1 MQQKIQRWLLIAGAA
16 AGGGWL
22 FALVGL
28 PAAWFLGPMAAAGAL
43 ACLRGEPARLPTG
56 LTLVAQAMIGS
67 AVSTALTP
75 EALEV
80 FRHYW
85 WGILLIILL
94 LLSISIVNGLLLAR
108 FSRMNLATALLGTLP
123 GGAPGM
129 VALSETLG
137 ADTRLVAIMQSLRL
151 MLVVATLGLVASLA
165 LPLTPSNPAEQ
176 LTAADPRWDRY
187 ALTIG
192 ITALGA
198 WAGLRVHLPAGELV
212 GPALL
217 GTLAGLLG
225 ISYAPWPPLILDLA
239 YVVIGVMVGLQFDL
253 QTLRTTG
260 RLLPAFVVSNI
271 ALLGSAALIG
281 GGLAYFTRIDL
292 FSAYLA
298 TTPGGLNL
306 IAIIAFESRSNVIF
320 ILTLHLLRFL
330 IIILAG
336 APLVRWLTRRL
347 PPNSRIRRKQSAQQ
361 CEVFPQK

>member
-1 MQQKIQRWLLIAGAA
+1 MQYTIQRWLLIAGAA
-16 AGGGWL
+16 GGGGWL
-22 FALVGL
+22 FALIGL
-28 PAAWFLGPMAAAGAL
+28 PAAWFLGPMAAAGVL
-43 ACLRGEPARLPTG
+43 ACLRGEQARLPTG
-56 LTLVAQAMIGS
+56 LTLAAQAVIGS

-75 EALEV
+75 AALGV
-80 FRHYW
+80 FGHYW
-85 WGILLIILL
+85 WGILLILLL
-94 LLSISIVNGLLLAR
+94 LLSMSVLNGLLLAR
-108 FSRMNLATALLGTLP
+108 FSRMDPATALLGTLP

-137 ADTRLVAIMQSLRL
+137 ADTRLVAIMQSLRV
-151 MLVVATLGLVASLA
+151 MLVVTTLGLVASLA
-165 LPLTPSNPAEQ
+165 LPLAPAAPSEP
-176 LTAADPRWDRY
+176 LLAADPHWGRY
-187 ALTIG
+187 ALTVG

-225 ISYAPWPPLILDLA
+225 ISYAPWPPLILDLTYA
-239 YVVIGVMVGLQFDL
+239 VIGVMVGLQFDL

-260 RLLPAFVVSNI
+260 RLLPAFVLSNI

-306 IAIIAFESRSNVIF
+306 VAIIALESRSNAIF
-320 ILTLHLLRFL
+320 ILTIHLLRFL
-330 IIILAG
+330 IIMLAG
-336 APLVRWLTRRL
+336 APLVRWLMRRF
-347 PPNSRIRRKQSAQQ
+347 PPDSRVRRRQSAQQ

>member
-16 AGGGWL
+16 GVGGGL
-22 FALVGL
+22 FALIGL

-43 ACLRGEPARLPTG
+43 ACLRGEQARLPTG
-56 LTLVAQAMIGS
+56 LTLAAQAMIGS
-67 AVSTALTP
+67 AISTALTP
-75 EALEV
+75 AALGV
-80 FRHYW
+80 FGHYW

-94 LLSISIVNGLLLAR
+94 LLSISVLNGLLLAR
-108 FSRMNLATALLGTLP
+108 FSRMHPATALLGTLP

-137 ADTRLVAIMQSLRL
+137 ADTRLVAIMQSLRV
-151 MLVVATLGLVASLA
+151 MLVVATLALVASLA
-165 LPLTPSNPAEQ
+165 LPLAPAAPAEP
-176 LTAADPRWDRY
+176 LLAAEPRWGRY
-187 ALTIG
+187 ALTVG

-225 ISYAPWPPLILDLA
+225 ISYAPWPPLILDVTYA
-239 YVVIGVMVGLQFDL
+239 VIGVMVGLQFDL

-260 RLLPAFVVSNI
+260 RLLPAFVLSNI

-281 GGLAYFTRIDL
+281 GVLAYFTRIDL

-306 IAIIAFESRSNVIF
+306 VAIIALESRSNVIL
-320 ILTLHLLRFL
+320 ILTIHLLRFL
-330 IIILAG
+330 IIMLAG
-336 APLVRWLTRRL
+336 APLVRWLTRRF
-347 PPNSRIRRKQSAQQ
+347 PPDSRVRRRQSAQQ